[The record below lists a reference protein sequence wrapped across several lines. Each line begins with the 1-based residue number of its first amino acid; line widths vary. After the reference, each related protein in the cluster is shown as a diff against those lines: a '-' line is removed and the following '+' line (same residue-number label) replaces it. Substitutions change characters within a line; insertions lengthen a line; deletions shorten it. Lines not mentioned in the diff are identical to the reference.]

1 MERGEGMMEREVE
14 EGAAGVCWCVLVRA
28 GVCWCE
34 ASYLD
39 CLV

>member
-14 EGAAGVCWCVLVRA
+14 EGAAGACC
-28 GVCWCE
+28 CE